1 MMTLTSSSLETRL
14 ETASVEQARSLRGI
28 GKTSLAREILVTPR
42 TYTRYLNEGF
52 PSDLQVTLS
61 RALTVPPEF
70 LSASHPQVL
79 EHSNINFRA
88 GRKAQAAHREAAI
101 ANGNLLTQIDSWIRK
116 KYTIPTLDWVD
127 LSNET
132 PKLAAQLLR
141 QAWGLGTNPA
151 PNMVQLCESRG
162 ISVYGL
168 TTIAKDV
175 DAFSAWAGAQPVFFI
190 SRQKTPER
198 SRFDI
203 AHELGHLVLHH
214 NSVGGDNPQQEK
226 EADAF
231 ASEFLIPEAALRAYL
246 PKLPNLTEIFAF
258 KATYRVS
265 AMATVVSLH
274 RGGILGDATY
284 KRRCTALNQR
294 GYKEREPNG
303 IQHFERS
310 RIFDHVFDKH
320 NPKFQSPKNLAQ
332 QLGLP
337 QDVIDSG
344 TFATRLNVVE

>member
-1 MMTLTSSSLETRL
+1 L
-14 ETASVEQARSLRGI
+14 
-28 GKTSLAREILVTPR
+28 
-42 TYTRYLNEGF
+42 
-52 PSDLQVTLS
+52 
-61 RALTVPPEF
+61 
-70 LSASHPQVL
+70 
-79 EHSNINFRA
+79 RA
-88 GRKAQAAHREAAI
+88 GRKAQAAHRESAI

-116 KYTIPTLDWVD
+116 KYTVPTLDWTD

-168 TTIAKDV
+168 TNIAKDV
-175 DAFSAWAGAQPVFFI
+175 DAFSAWAGAQPVIFS

-214 NSVGGDNPQQEK
+214 NSTGGDNPQQEK

-231 ASEFLIPEAALRAYL
+231 ASEFLIPQAALKAYL
-246 PKLPNLTEIFAF
+246 PKLPNLPEIFAF

-265 AMATVVSLH
+265 ALPTVLSLH
-274 RGGILGDATY
+274 RWVILEDPTY
-284 KRRCTALNQR
+284 KRRCASLNQR

-303 IQHFERS
+303 IQHSERS
-310 RIFDHVFDKH
+310 RIFDQVFDKH
-320 NPKFQSPKNLAQ
+320 NPKFQSRKDLATE
-332 QLGLP
+332 LGLP
-337 QDVIDSG
+337 QDVVHSG
-344 TFATRLNVVE
+344 TFATKLAI